1 MGEFFFGCKRKK
13 LIKTLKKL
21 GLLIKPGPKH
31 DLAECLD
38 NGGKTTIPRHRE
50 IKSEIVKSITD
61 FLLDKEFDKQK
72 LQDLLQ

>member
-1 MGEFFFGCKRKK
+1 MGEFFFRCKRRK
-13 LIKTLKKL
+13 LIKALKKL
-21 GLLIKPGPKH
+21 GLLIKQGSKH
-31 DLAECLD
+31 DLAECVD

-50 IKSEIVKSITD
+50 IKSEVVKSIAD